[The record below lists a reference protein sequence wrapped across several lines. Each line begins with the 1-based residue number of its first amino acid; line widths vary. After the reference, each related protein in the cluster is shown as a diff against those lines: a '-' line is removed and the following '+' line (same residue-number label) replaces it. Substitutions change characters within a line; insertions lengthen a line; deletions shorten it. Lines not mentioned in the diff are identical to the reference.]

1 MELGPYGTNCYLA
14 ARPESS
20 QALVVDPGDEPDRV
34 LGVLTERSWKAAAIL
49 VTHAHL
55 DHIGAVH
62 AVAEAT
68 GAPVYIPRG
77 EADDLRAFGP
87 APHEP
92 DVELE
97 GGETVSAAGID
108 LATMLVP
115 GHTAASIAYAAD
127 GVVFSGD
134 VLFQDSVGRSDLAGG
149 DHAMLIR
156 SIAAMAR
163 WVGPE
168 TVVLSGHGPPTTI
181 GRELAANPF
190 LADLRA

>member
-1 MELGPYGTNCYLA
+1 M
-14 ARPESS
+14 
-20 QALVVDPGDEPDRV
+20 VDPGDEPEQV
-34 LGVLTERSWKAAAIL
+34 LAALAERGWSAAAIL

-77 EADDLRAFGP
+77 EADDLRTFGP

-92 DVELE
+92 DVLLD
-97 GGETVSAAGID
+97 GGETVSAAGIE
-108 LATMLVP
+108 LATLLVP
-115 GHTAASIAYAAD
+115 GHTGASIAYAGE

-149 DHAMLIR
+149 DHDTLIA

-163 WVGPE
+163 WLSPE

-181 GRELAANPF
+181 GRELARNPF
-190 LADLRA
+190 LAGIQL